1 MSSTPHLRPEAPA
14 TDRARRP
21 RVRRSSVAPAG
32 RSAAAL
38 VAGWFA
44 SRDHAPTAVQ
54 RAVFSAFDEGRPLL
68 VTAPTG
74 SGKTAAVMLP
84 LMAELIAHPTDAPP
98 GVRVLYI
105 APVRALSA
113 TQTDALTA
121 MVASLGGSLRV
132 AQRTGDTSTKQ
143 RAAQRERP
151 PEVLL
156 TTPESLAVL
165 LAGPGREMLTAVRA
179 VVLDELH
186 LLAAGKRGALLST
199 TLSLLDT
206 WAALH
211 AAPPPRRLALSATA
225 RPLDALAAWVH
236 PDTEVI
242 AVANEAPAELRITDP
257 PMEQAFPD
265 GSWAWRKVLPMIA
278 RQVAETDGTTLL
290 FVGARTRAEQWSVA
304 LRDVLPAR
312 YGVACFHGSLSLEER
327 ARVADELR
335 AGSLRVVVA
344 TSALEVGVDLPAV
357 RRVLVL
363 GAPNATSR
371 LLQAA
376 GRADH
381 RPGVPARAELIPTSA
396 LDVVRCAAAIRAAQG
411 GEVEPITLREGDLD
425 VAVQAALGRLQL
437 CSATASEVGDGL
449 RASASLRSLSGDDLD
464 RVMGYLAHGGDALA
478 AYPEMARAVSDG
490 ERWAISGRRSER
502 LYRQGIGTIVG
513 EVTVEVRH
521 GRRVVGQLDGRFA
534 VSLEVGDRFVL
545 GGRKWRVTERASD
558 AVLVRPDHS
567 PERALPAWHGQ
578 RAAQSAQ
585 VADAVEA
592 LWSEL
597 GSLVH
602 LAPGE
607 LVERVTSLLG
617 VHPVTARA
625 VCELVQAQHRH
636 ASLPSTD
643 RFVVELHR
651 DGARAHLVAFTFA
664 GSMANELIARAVAA
678 RYRDETGEAASVC
691 ALDEAVCV
699 TADASLA
706 EVSVET
712 LRRWFSPEGL
722 REVAMGALSEGV
734 LSGAYFREVARVAQL
749 WMPGTKAGAATPGL
763 LHDVLRKHDP
773 GHVLLRALDHTL
785 WTSLE
790 GERALEA
797 LAERTGRRWHLHQLD
812 GPSPLSIPA
821 RTWMDRDAVRG
832 DDPERAL
839 LDAAN
844 RLFQATLGRPSTARC

>member
-1 MSSTPHLRPEAPA
+1 MTSSPHPRPRPDAPPTP
-14 TDRARRP
+14 ARRP
-21 RVRRSSVAPAG
+21 RVRRSSVGPAG
-32 RSAAAL
+32 GTAQAL
-38 VAGWFA
+38 IDGWFA
-44 SRDHAPTAVQ
+44 ARGDAPTPVQ
-54 RAVFSAFDEGRPLL
+54 RAVFGAFAGGRALL
-68 VTAPTG
+68 VAAPTG

-84 LMAELIAHPTDAPP
+84 LMAELIATPPTAP
-98 GVRVLYI
+98 GVRVLYL

-113 TQTDALTA
+113 TQTDAVAA
-121 MVASLGGSLRV
+121 MVAAMGGQLRV
-132 AQRTGDTSTKQ
+132 AQRTGDTSARQ

-151 PEVLL
+151 PDVLL
-156 TTPESLAVL
+156 TTPESLAVM
-165 LAGPGREMLTAVRA
+165 LAGPAREMLVGVGAL
-179 VVLDELH
+179 VLDELH

-199 TLSLLDT
+199 TLALLDD
-206 WAALH
+206 WSAMN
-211 AAPPPRRLALSATA
+211 AAPAPRRFALSATA
-225 RPLDALAAWVH
+225 RPLAALAAWVH
-236 PDTEVI
+236 ADAEVI
-242 AVANEAPAELRITDP
+242 AVPGDAPAELRITDP
-257 PMEQAFPD
+257 PMEQPFPD
-265 GSWAWRKVLPMIA
+265 GAWAWRTVLPMIA
-278 RQVAETDGTTLL
+278 RRVAETDGTTLL
-290 FVGARTRAEQWSVA
+290 FVGARARAELWSVA

-312 YGVACFHGSLSLEER
+312 YGVACFHGSLSAEER
-327 ARVADELR
+327 ARVADGLR
-335 AGSLRVVVA
+335 AGALRVVVA

-363 GAPNATSR
+363 GAPGATSR

-381 RPGVPARAELIPTSA
+381 RPGVPARAELVPTSA
-396 LDVVRCAAAIRAAQG
+396 LDAVRCAAVIRAAQG
-411 GEVEPITLREGDLD
+411 GEVEPVALREGDLD

-437 CSATASEVGDGL
+437 RPSTACEVGDGL
-449 RASASLRSLSGDDLD
+449 RASLALRELTGADLD
-464 RVMGYLAHGGDALA
+464 RVLGYLAHGGDALA
-478 AYPEMARAVSDG
+478 AYPEMARAVTDG

-502 LYRQGIGTIVG
+502 RYRQGIGTIVG

-534 VSLEVGDRFVL
+534 ASLEPGDAFVL
-545 GGRKWRVTERASD
+545 GGRKWRVAARASD
-558 AVLVRPDHS
+558 AVSVRPDRG
-567 PERALPAWHGQ
+567 PGRALPAWHGQ

-597 GSLVH
+597 GA
-602 LAPGE
+602 LASTEPGALAAE
-607 LVERVTSLLG
+607 VTSLLG

-625 VCELVQAQHRH
+625 VCALVRAQAAR
-636 ASLPSTD
+636 ASLPGTD

-651 DGARAHLVAFTFA
+651 DGARGHLVAFTFA

-678 RYRDETGEAASVC
+678 RYRDATGEPASVA

-699 TADASLA
+699 TAGASLA
-706 EVSVET
+706 AAPEGA
-712 LRRWFSPEGL
+712 LRRWLSPEGL
-722 REVAMGALSEGV
+722 RADAMGALAGGV

-749 WMPGTKAGAATPGL
+749 WLPDARPGAATPGL

-790 GERALEA
+790 GDRALAA
-797 LAERTGRRWHLHQLD
+797 LAERTGRRWHLHRLD

-839 LDAAN
+839 LDAASS
-844 RLFQATLGRPSTARC
+844 LFLATLAGG

>member
-1 MSSTPHLRPEAPA
+1 MRRTRVAADERSTE
-14 TDRARRP
+14 
-21 RVRRSSVAPAG
+21 
-32 RSAAAL
+32 AL
-38 VAGWFA
+38 VARWFA
-44 SRDHAPTAVQ
+44 ARGDAPTAVQ
-54 RAVFSAFDEGRPLL
+54 RAVFAAFPRGRPLL

-84 LMAELIAHPTDAPP
+84 LLAGLIAAPP
-98 GVRVLYI
+98 AAEAGVRVLYL

-113 TQTDALTA
+113 TQTDAVAA
-121 MVASLGGSLRV
+121 MIDALGGGLRV
-132 AQRTGDTSTKQ
+132 AQRTGDTTTKQ

-151 PEVLL
+151 PDVLL

-165 LAGPGREMLTAVRA
+165 LAGAGREMLRGVTA

-199 TLSLLDT
+199 TLALLDT
-206 WAALH
+206 WSRLQGST
-211 AAPPPRRLALSATA
+211 PPRRLALSATV

-236 PDTEVI
+236 ADTEVV
-242 AVANEAPAELRITDP
+242 AVANDAPAELRIADP

-278 RQVAETDGTTLL
+278 RQVSQTEGTTLL
-290 FVGARTRAEQWSVA
+290 FVGARARAELWAVA

-312 YGVACFHGSLSLEER
+312 LGVACYHGSLSTEER
-327 ARVADELR
+327 ARVADALR
-335 AGSLRVVVA
+335 AGDLRVVVA

-357 RRVLVL
+357 RRVLLL

-371 LLQAA
+371 LLQSA

-396 LDVVRCAAAIRAAQG
+396 IDVVRCAAAIRAAAG
-411 GEVEPITLREGDLD
+411 GEVEPLVLREGDLD

-437 CSATASEVGDGL
+437 GAATAAEVGDGL
-449 RASASLRSLSGDDLD
+449 RASRALRGLSDGDLG

-478 AYPEMARAVSDG
+478 AYPEMARAVTDG

-502 LYRQGIGTIVG
+502 RYRQGIGTIVD

-521 GRRVVGQLDGRFA
+521 GRRVVGQLEGRFA

-545 GGRKWRVTERASD
+545 GGRKWMVIARASD
-558 AVLVRPDHS
+558 AVSVRVDRG
-567 PERALPAWHGQ
+567 PERALPAWFGQ

-597 GSLVH
+597 GALAH
-602 LAPGE
+602 LDASAMI
-607 LVERVTSLLG
+607 ERVAALLG
-617 VHPVTARA
+617 VHAATARA
-625 VCELVQAQHRH
+625 VCAVARAQHER
-636 ASLPSTD
+636 ASLPGVD
-643 RFVVELHR
+643 RFVIELHR
-651 DGARAHLVAFTFA
+651 AGERAHLVAFTFA
-664 GSMANELIARAVAA
+664 GSMANELVARAVAK
-678 RYRDETGEAASVC
+678 RFRDETGEAASVC

-699 TADASLA
+699 TAGPSLA
-706 EVSVET
+706 EAPLAA
-712 LRRWFSPEGL
+712 LRRWFSPVGL
-722 REVAMGALSEGV
+722 RADAMAALDEGV

-749 WMPGTKAGAATPGL
+749 WLPDGKPGAATPGL

-785 WTSLE
+785 WTTLE
-790 GERALEA
+790 GDRAVAA
-797 LAERTGRRWHLHQLD
+797 LAERTARRWHVHRLD
-812 GPSPLSIPA
+812 APSPLAIPA

-844 RLFQATLGRPSTARC
+844 RLFEATLALP

>member
-1 MSSTPHLRPEAPA
+1 MSPTPRRPPRTEAPPA
-14 TDRARRP
+14 RVRRP
-21 RVRRSSVAPAG
+21 RVRRSKLGAVEPTVE
-32 RSAAAL
+32 AL
-38 VAGWFA
+38 VARWFDD
-44 SRDHAPTAVQ
+44 RGDEPTAVQ
-54 RAVFSAFDEGRPLL
+54 RAVFAAFPRGRALL

-84 LMAELIAHPTDAPP
+84 LLADLIARPP
-98 GVRVLYI
+98 AAANGVRVLYL

-113 TQTDALTA
+113 TQTDAVAA
-121 MVASLGGSLRV
+121 MIAALGGSLRV
-132 AQRTGDTSTKQ
+132 AQRTGDTSPRQ

-165 LAGPGREMLTAVRA
+165 LAGPGREMLTQVGA

-199 TLSLLDT
+199 TLALLDT
-206 WAALH
+206 WVGMH
-211 AAPPPRRLALSATA
+211 AAPPPRRLALSATV

-236 PDTEVI
+236 ADAEVI
-242 AVANEAPAELRITDP
+242 AVANDTPAELRITDP
-257 PMEQAFPD
+257 PMEHAFPD
-265 GSWAWRKVLPMIA
+265 GAWAWRTVLPMIA
-278 RQVAETDGTTLL
+278 RQVAATDGTTLL
-290 FVGARTRAEQWSVA
+290 FVGARARAELWSVA

-312 YGVACFHGSLSLEER
+312 YGVACFHGSLSQEER
-327 ARVADELR
+327 ARVADALR
-335 AGSLRVVVA
+335 AGALRVVVA

-363 GAPNATSR
+363 GAPSATSR

-396 LDVVRCAAAIRAAQG
+396 LDVVRCAAVIRAARG
-411 GEVEPITLREGDLD
+411 GEVEALALREGDLD

-437 CSATASEVGDGL
+437 CGATAREVGDGL
-449 RASASLRSLSGDDLD
+449 RASRSLRGLTGADLD
-464 RVMGYLAHGGDALA
+464 QVMGYLAHGGDALA
-478 AYPEMARAVSDG
+478 AYPEMARAVTDG

-502 LYRQGIGTIVG
+502 RYRQGIGTIVG

-521 GRRVVGQLDGRFA
+521 GRRVVGQLEGRFA

-545 GGRKWRVTERASD
+545 GGQKWKVVARASD
-558 AVLVRPDHS
+558 ALCVRPDRG

-597 GSLVH
+597 GALAH
-602 LAPGE
+602 LDAAE
-607 LVERVTSLLG
+607 LAARVGSLLG
-617 VHPVTARA
+617 VHEVTARA
-625 VCELVQAQHRH
+625 VAALLRAQARR
-636 ASLPSTD
+636 ASLPGVD

-651 DGARAHLVAFTFA
+651 DGERAHLVAFTFA
-664 GSMANELIARAVAA
+664 GAMANELIARAVAA
-678 RYRDETGEAASVC
+678 RYRGDAGEAASVC

-699 TADASLA
+699 TAGASLA
-706 EVSVET
+706 DASPAT
-712 LRRWFSPEGL
+712 LARWLSPEGL
-722 REVAMGALSEGV
+722 RADAMGALAEGV

-749 WMPGTKAGAATPGL
+749 WLPDARPGAATPGL

-790 GERALEA
+790 GDRAVEA
-797 LAERTGRRWHLHQLD
+797 LAERTRRRWHLHRLD

-821 RTWMDRDAVRG
+821 RTWVDRDAVRG

-839 LDAAN
+839 LDAAK
-844 RLFQATLGRPSTARC
+844 RLFEATLAAGR

>member
-1 MSSTPHLRPEAPA
+1 MSSTPNLRPRTPAPP
-14 TDRARRP
+14 RARHP
-21 RVRRSSVAPAG
+21 RVRRSSVAPVE
-32 RSAAAL
+32 RSPAAL
-38 VAGWFA
+38 VAAWFA
-44 SRDHAPTAVQ
+44 ARGDAPTAVQ
-54 RAVFSAFDEGRPLL
+54 REVFAAFDGGRPLL

-84 LMAELIAHPTDAPP
+84 LLAQMIAHPSDDAP
-98 GVRVLYI
+98 GVRVLYL

-121 MVASLGGSLRV
+121 MVAALGGSLRV
-132 AQRTGDTSTKQ
+132 AQRTGDTSAKH

-165 LAGPGREMLTAVRA
+165 LAGPGREMLTGVRA

-206 WAALH
+206 WLAHH
-211 AAPPPRRLALSATA
+211 AAPAPRRFALSATA
-225 RPLDALAAWVH
+225 RPLGALAAWVH
-236 PDTEVI
+236 ADTQVI
-242 AVANEAPAELRITDP
+242 AVANETPAELRITDP

-265 GSWAWRKVLPMIA
+265 GAWAWRKVLPMIA
-278 RQVAETDGTTLL
+278 RQVAETEGTTLL

-312 YGVACFHGSLSLEER
+312 YGVACFHGSLSPEER

-381 RPGVPARAELIPTSA
+381 RPGVPARAELVPTSA
-396 LDVVRCAAAIRAAQG
+396 IDVVRCAAAIRAAQG
-411 GEVEPITLREGDLD
+411 GEVEPLTLREGDLD

-437 CSATASEVGDGL
+437 CPATASEVGDGL
-449 RASASLRSLSGDDLD
+449 RASPALRGLSADDLD

-478 AYPEMARAVSDG
+478 AYPEMARAVTDG

-502 LYRQGIGTIVG
+502 RYRQGIGTIVG
-513 EVTVEVRH
+513 EVTVEVHH
-521 GRRVVGQLDGRFA
+521 GRRVVGQLEGRFA

-545 GGRKWRVTERASD
+545 GGRKWHVIARTSD
-558 AVLVRPDHS
+558 AVCVRVDHG
-567 PERALPAWHGQ
+567 PERALPAWFGQ
-578 RAAQSAQ
+578 RAPQSAQ

-597 GSLVH
+597 GALAH
-602 LAPGE
+602 LEPDE
-607 LVERVTSLLG
+607 LAARVASLLG

-625 VCELVQAQHRH
+625 VGSLVRAQGRV
-636 ASLPSTD
+636 ASIPGAD

-651 DGARAHLVAFTFA
+651 DGDRAHLVAFTFA

-699 TADASLA
+699 TAGASLA
-706 EVSVET
+706 KASEKT
-712 LRRWFSPEGL
+712 LRRWFAPGGL
-722 REVAMGALSEGV
+722 RADAMGALAEGV

-749 WMPGTKAGAATPGL
+749 WLPEVKAGAATPGL

-785 WTSLE
+785 WTTLE
-790 GERALEA
+790 GDRAIEA
-797 LAERTGRRWHLHQLD
+797 LTGRTGRRWHLHRLD

-844 RLFQATLGRPSTARC
+844 RLFQATLAEP

>member
-1 MSSTPHLRPEAPA
+1 MRSSPQPRALTAAPS
-14 TDRARRP
+14 TRERHP
-21 RVRRSSVAPAG
+21 RVRRSSL
-32 RSAAAL
+32 RTIEQNCEAL
-38 VAGWFA
+38 IGGWFSA
-44 SRDHAPTAVQ
+44 RGDAPTAVQ
-54 RAVFSAFDEGRPLL
+54 RAVFASFAGGRPLL

-84 LMAELIAHPTDAPP
+84 LLAGLIAAPPAATP
-98 GVRVLYI
+98 GVRVLYL

-113 TQTDALTA
+113 TQTDAVAA
-121 MVASLGGSLRV
+121 MVAALGGSLRV
-132 AQRTGDTSTKQ
+132 AQRTGDTSAKQ
-143 RAAQRERP
+143 RSAQRERP
-151 PEVLL
+151 PDVLL

-165 LAGPGREMLTAVRA
+165 LAGPGREMLTRVEA

-199 TLSLLDT
+199 TLALLDT
-206 WAALH
+206 WAGINAVR
-211 AAPPPRRLALSATA
+211 PPRRFALSATV

-236 PDTEVI
+236 ADTEVI
-242 AVANEAPAELRITDP
+242 AVANETPAELRITDP
-257 PMEQAFPD
+257 PMEEAFPD
-265 GSWAWRKVLPMIA
+265 GAWAWRKVLPMIA

-290 FVGARTRAEQWSVA
+290 FVGARARAELWAVA
-304 LRDVLPAR
+304 LRDVLPSR
-312 YGVACFHGSLSLEER
+312 FGVACFHGSLSQDER
-327 ARVADELR
+327 ARVAAELR

-396 LDVVRCAAAIRAAQG
+396 LDVVRCAAVIRAARS
-411 GEVEPITLREGDLD
+411 GEIEPLALREGDLD

-437 CSATASEVGDGL
+437 CASTAGEVGDGL
-449 RASASLRSLSGDDLD
+449 RASHTLRSLTGDDLD

-478 AYPEMARAVSDG
+478 AYPEMARAVTDG

-502 LYRQGIGTIVG
+502 RYRQGIGTIVG

-521 GRRVVGQLDGRFA
+521 GRHVVGQLEGRFA

-545 GGRKWRVTERASD
+545 GGRKWKVIARSCD
-558 AVLVRPDHS
+558 AVSVRVDRG
-567 PERALPAWHGQ
+567 PERALPVWFGQ

-597 GSLVH
+597 GALVH
-602 LAPGE
+602 LEPGE
-607 LVERVTSLLG
+607 LVERVTDLLG

-625 VCELVQAQHRH
+625 VCSLVRAQARRS
-636 ASLPSTD
+636 SLPGAD

-651 DGARAHLVAFTFA
+651 DGERAHLVAFTFA
-664 GSMANELIARAVAA
+664 GAMANELIARAVAA
-678 RYRDETGEAASVC
+678 RFRDATGEPASLC

-699 TADASLA
+699 TAGASLA
-706 EVSVET
+706 RASIGA
-712 LRRWFSPEGL
+712 LRRWLSPEGL
-722 REVAMGALSEGV
+722 RSDAMGALAEGV
-734 LSGAYFREVARVAQL
+734 LSGAYFREVARVSQL
-749 WMPGTKAGAATPGL
+749 WLPTGKPGAATPGL

-790 GERALEA
+790 GDRAIDA
-797 LAERTGRRWHLHQLD
+797 LAERTGRRWHLHRLD

-844 RLFQATLGRPSTARC
+844 RLFQATLAEG

>member
-1 MSSTPHLRPEAPA
+1 MPPPHPRRARPLAPLPARRAPVRSTRVVAAERSPEALI
-14 TDRARRP
+14 AR
-21 RVRRSSVAPAG
+21 
-32 RSAAAL
+32 
-38 VAGWFA
+38 WFEA
-44 SRDHAPTAVQ
+44 RGAAPTAVQ
-54 RAVFSAFDEGRPLL
+54 RAVFAAFASGRPLV

-84 LMAELIAHPTDAPP
+84 LLAGLIASPPVADA
-98 GVRVLYI
+98 GVRVLYL

-113 TQTDALTA
+113 TQADAVDA
-121 MVASLGGSLRV
+121 MIAALGGGLRV
-132 AQRTGDTSTKQ
+132 AQRTGDTSPRQ
-143 RAAQRERP
+143 RAAQRARP
-151 PEVLL
+151 PDVLL

-165 LAGPGREMLTAVRA
+165 LAGPGREMLRGVTA

-199 TLSLLDT
+199 TLALLDT
-206 WAALH
+206 WSRLNAAL
-211 AAPPPRRLALSATA
+211 PPRRLALSATV

-236 PDTEVI
+236 ADAAVI
-242 AVANEAPAELRITDP
+242 AVANDAPAELRITDP

-278 RQVAETDGTTLL
+278 RQVSETEGTTLL
-290 FVGARTRAEQWSVA
+290 FVGARARAELWAVA
-304 LRDVLPAR
+304 LRDVLPVR
-312 YGVACFHGSLSLEER
+312 FGVACYHGSLSAEER
-327 ARVADELR
+327 ARVADDLR
-335 AGSLRVVVA
+335 AGALRVVVA

-357 RRVLVL
+357 RRVLLL

-371 LLQAA
+371 LIQSA

-396 LDVVRCAAAIRAAQG
+396 LDVVRCAAVIRAAAG
-411 GEVEPITLREGDLD
+411 GEVEPLTLREGDLD

-437 CSATASEVGDGL
+437 GAATAAEVGEGL
-449 RASASLRSLSGDDLD
+449 RASRALRDLSADDLD

-502 LYRQGIGTIVG
+502 RYRQGIGTIVG

-521 GRRVVGQLDGRFA
+521 GRRVVGQLEGRFA

-545 GGRKWRVTERASD
+545 GGRKWRVIARASD
-558 AVLVRPDHS
+558 AVSVRVDRG
-567 PERALPAWHGQ
+567 PERALPAWFGQ

-597 GSLVH
+597 GSLAH
-602 LAPGE
+602 LDAAPM
-607 LVERVTSLLG
+607 VERVAALLG
-617 VHPVTARA
+617 VPRATARA
-625 VCELVQAQHRH
+625 VCAVVRAQHAQ
-636 ASLPSTD
+636 ASLPGVD

-651 DGARAHLVAFTFA
+651 AGERAHLVAFTFA
-664 GSMANELIARAVAA
+664 GSMANELVARAVAA
-678 RYRDETGEAASVC
+678 RIRAETGEAASVC

-699 TADASLA
+699 TAGPALAEASLA
-706 EVSVET
+706 S

-722 REVAMGALSEGV
+722 RADAMAALDAGV

-749 WMPGTKAGAATPGL
+749 WLPNGKPGAATPGL

-785 WTSLE
+785 WTTLE
-790 GERALEA
+790 GDRAVAA
-797 LAERTGRRWHLHQLD
+797 LTERTGRRWHVHRLD
-812 GPSPLSIPA
+812 APSPLSIPA
-821 RTWMDRDAVRG
+821 RTWVDRDAVRG

-839 LDAAN
+839 LDAAQ
-844 RLFQATLGRPSTARC
+844 RLFEATLTLG